1 MTIAGA
7 IKDAA
12 SSTAGAVQGAAE
24 SAAGAVAGAA
34 GAALDCAKDPV
45 ACAKAAE
52 LALRVKGEKEA
63 LESLFIPE
71 STVKWYQTER
81 GALGFEPPT
90 VGQLPMIFVIVPMLF
105 SIILGIAYREGS
117 EMVSITTAAATG
129 KKTTEWQ
136 AIFFIFGSIV
146 IFAII
151 VLILFYWTGPGVAV
165 TNDLRGVQT
174 SIGTKVGFQ
183 NSNSAPPSE
192 ASFKLVNVQ
201 PLSVKQVGFV
211 GPSEKEGSFDPALGI
226 QTAVRSGANF
236 FTLQIDY
243 LERGQDETKFDAV
256 NVPTLLYRDS
266 VGNLISSNGASINSV
281 AKQLANYLFSPD
293 LGASENPIIL
303 YLHFVRAP
311 DPVKKP
317 EAYLDFMKKV
327 SQALE
332 PIHTYILKDS
342 GENFRRQMSESSLL
356 QLTLPSIPNRIILLS
371 NADTTIFRN
380 SHATGA
386 GVSIVSDLDSF
397 INMRVYADKSADRIG
412 ITQTTDT
419 KPNAVLV
426 NYARLNAM
434 SASEKSAFAMK
445 GKNRFVIAMPGPL
458 DNPSYSEL
466 KALLNE
472 TGVNA
477 IPLNLIG
484 TDPAPIN
491 KIISL
496 WSSAR
501 PYYMLKP
508 MMLQSYKTTVVP
520 NYT

>member
-12 SSTAGAVQGAAE
+12 SSTAGAVQGAA
-24 SAAGAVAGAA
+24 GAT
-34 GAALDCAKDPV
+34 LDCAKDPV
-45 ACAKAAE
+45 GCAEKAAAAAKAAE

-71 STVKWYQTER
+71 STVKWYQSER

-90 VGQLPMIFVIVPMLF
+90 IGQIPMIFVIVPMLF
-105 SIILGIAYREGS
+105 SIIMGIAYREGS

-151 VLILFYWTGPGVAV
+151 VLILFYWTGPGAAV
-165 TNDLRGVQT
+165 TTDLTGVQT
-174 SIGTKVGFQ
+174 SIGAKIGFQ
-183 NSNSAPPSE
+183 NSNSATPSE

-201 PLSVKQVGFV
+201 PLSVKQTGFV
-211 GPSEKEGSFDPALGI
+211 GPAEKNGSFDPALGI
-226 QTAVRSGANF
+226 QTAVRSGVNF

-243 LERGQDETKFDAV
+243 LERAQDSTKFDAI

-266 VGNLISSNGASINSV
+266 VGNLVSSNGASINSV
-281 AKQLANYLFSPD
+281 AKQLANYIFSPD
-293 LGASENPIIL
+293 LGASNNPIIL

-356 QLTLPSIPNRIILLS
+356 QLTLTSIPNRIILLS

-426 NYARLNAM
+426 SYGRLNGM

-466 KALLNE
+466 KSLLNE

-496 WSSAR
+496 WSSTR

-520 NYT
+520 NDPI